1 MDNIGVRSTLY
12 NKSIK
17 MIHWNH
23 SERNYASIEMGRKTM
38 KERFEIYD
46 GSAEAKKAKGK
57 SKNLSGF
64 HPLFTASARRS
75 IALDALKIWLLLGF
89 VVGVVTGI
97 ATGAGAVSVLLG
109 LLIAAVICFGFRD
122 DVYKKVYGSEHD
134 RGQLP
139 LPEGMSWEEA
149 VDRIRREFANPDV
162 EQVTDTADAVTFY
175 SKKRGTYQL
184 KNTADGLKMT
194 ILTKPS
200 KSSKKEYLYAV
211 FSSVL
216 LSQVIA
222 ILYPEKIS
230 AEQVEEEK
238 AAVRK
243 LFGAHK
249 MPLVIELAITAAFVA
264 FAAYV
269 LYTTLYSDSARSKG
283 ISDSYLNVFPSEA
296 IVGEVLDDFFADG
309 KWDNY
314 EQNGVTYVSYTG
326 IGQNTQTGEKI
337 VIGIYFKLNSDKTF
351 GIDRMTWNGDTMNTL
366 EQLGVI
372 SALND
377 SYRESHGL
385 ASSNALDSAFDELE
399 NALDDAL
406 ADSSSS
412 VSMAEPESETVSTS
426 VTESVPYTETA
437 DAYDADDVFPAATRF
452 DEQVTSTN
460 GMDTYSKLAGEIS
473 VDYNHY
479 DELTEEIKEYF
490 LSYGPY
496 FRTAWLNAM
505 YTDIYE
511 DTGRY
516 GNATALYDFVKYMS
530 FYDEIT
536 SYYDPAPMSQAFHD
550 VILSMEDQIYV
561 DTATDREAAPYVDEV
576 IQTAEANGA
585 ELQIW

>member
-1 MDNIGVRSTLY
+1 
-12 NKSIK
+12 
-17 MIHWNH
+17 
-23 SERNYASIEMGRKTM
+23 M
-38 KERFEIYD
+38 KELFEIYD

-64 HPLFTASARRS
+64 HPLFTAAARRS
-75 IALDALKIWLLLGF
+75 IALDSLKIWLLLGF
-89 VVGVVTGI
+89 VVGVVTGV

-109 LLIAAVICFGFRD
+109 LLIAAVIYFGFRD
-122 DVYKKVYGSEHD
+122 DVYKKVYGPEHD

-149 VDRIRREFANPDV
+149 VDRIRRGFANPDV
-162 EQVTDTADAVTFY
+162 EQVTDTADAMTFY

-200 KSSKKEYLYAV
+200 KSRKKEYLYAV

-222 ILYPEKIS
+222 LLYPQMIS
-230 AEQVEEEK
+230 AAQVEEEK
-238 AAVRK
+238 AAVQK
-243 LFGAHK
+243 LFKAHK
-249 MPLVIELAITAAFVA
+249 TPYLIEWGFVLVFIV
-264 FAAYV
+264 FAGV
-269 LYTTLYSDSARSKG
+269 LFYKTLYSDTAKSKG
-283 ISDSYLNVFPSEA
+283 ISDSYLNLFPAEA
-296 IVGEVLDDFFADG
+296 TVGEVLDDFFADG

-337 VIGIYFKLNSDKTF
+337 EISIYFKLNNDKTF
-351 GIDRMTWNGDTMNTL
+351 DIDRMTWNGDTMNTL

-399 NALDDAL
+399 NALDEAL
-406 ADSSSS
+406 ADSASSE
-412 VSMAEPESETVSTS
+412 AEPESEAVSMS
-426 VTESVPYTETA
+426 VTESVPYTETEN
-437 DAYDADDVFPAATRF
+437 AYDADDVFPAATRF

-473 VDYNHY
+473 ANHNGY
-479 DELTEEIKEYF
+479 EELTEEQREYF
-490 LSYGPY
+490 LSYGSY
-496 FRTAWLNAM
+496 FQTAWLNAM

-516 GNATALYDFVKYMS
+516 GNAVAWVDFVNYLY
-530 FYDEIT
+530 FYDEVTNYCAI
-536 SYYDPAPMSQAFHD
+536 
-550 VILSMEDQIYV
+550 
-561 DTATDREAAPYVDEV
+561 TDRIMEFQEIEFDFDDEYDMDTVTDIQATSYVDEV

>member
-1 MDNIGVRSTLY
+1 
-12 NKSIK
+12 
-17 MIHWNH
+17 
-23 SERNYASIEMGRKTM
+23 M

-75 IALDALKIWLLLGF
+75 IALDGLKIWLLLGF
-89 VVGVVTGI
+89 VVGVVTGV

-109 LLIAAVICFGFRD
+109 LLIAAVIYFGFRD
-122 DVYKKVYGSEHD
+122 DVYKKVYGPEHD
-134 RGQLP
+134 RGHLP

-149 VDRIRREFANPDV
+149 ADRIRRGFANPDV
-162 EQVTDTADAVTFY
+162 EQVTDTADAMTFY

-249 MPLVIELAITAAFVA
+249 MPLVIELAITAAFA
-264 FAAYV
+264 SFAAYV

-296 IVGEVLDDFFADG
+296 TVGEVLDDFFADG

-314 EQNGVTYVSYTG
+314 EQNGVTYVSYSG
-326 IGQNTQTGEKI
+326 ECVNTQTGEEI
-337 VIGIYFKLNSDKTF
+337 IMGIYFKLKEDKSF
-351 GIDRMTWNGDTMNTL
+351 SIDRMTMDGETMNLL
-366 EQLGVI
+366 EQYAVLSKI
-372 SALND
+372 SD
-377 SYRESHGL
+377 SYHGI
-385 ASSNALDSAFDELE
+385 ASSNALDELE

-412 VSMAEPESETVSTS
+412 VSMAEPESETVSVAESMVYDEPEEYTQNQ
-426 VTESVPYTETA
+426 TES
-437 DAYDADDVFPAATRF
+437 D
-452 DEQVTSTN
+452 STGYEIHQN
-460 GMDTYSKLAGEIS
+460 SLAEDIYIYRGTYVSGAM
-473 VDYNHY
+473 
-479 DELTEEIKEYF
+479 TEEQKAEF
-490 LSYGPY
+490 RSYGENAFY
-496 FRTAWLNAM
+496 SAWQDAM
-505 YTDIYE
+505 YSDVYRCW
-511 DTGRY
+511 GRY
-516 GNATALYDFVKYMS
+516 GYLVAWEQFGDYLDFYEGIFGSERLKDYDSIYNNAPTGMETD
-530 FYDEIT
+530 DEAG
-536 SYYDPAPMSQAFHD
+536 Y
-550 VILSMEDQIYV
+550 
-561 DTATDREAAPYVDEV
+561 YVDEV
-576 IQTAEANGA
+576 LALAEKNNADMIFN
-585 ELQIW
+585 

>member
-1 MDNIGVRSTLY
+1 
-12 NKSIK
+12 
-17 MIHWNH
+17 
-23 SERNYASIEMGRKTM
+23 M
-38 KERFEIYD
+38 KELFEIYD

-57 SKNLSGF
+57 SKNLSSF

-89 VVGVVTGI
+89 VVGVVTGV

-109 LLIAAVICFGFRD
+109 LLIAAVIYFGFRD
-122 DVYKKVYGSEHD
+122 DVYKKVYGPEHD

-149 VDRIRREFANPDV
+149 ADRIRRGFANPDV

-230 AEQVEEEK
+230 AEQVEEER

-283 ISDSYLNVFPSEA
+283 VSDGYFSAFPA
-296 IVGEVLDDFFADG
+296 GTTVGEVLDGFFANG
-309 KWDNY
+309 KWENY
-314 EQNGVTYVSYTG
+314 EQDGVTFVHYSGECV
-326 IGQNTQTGEKI
+326 NTQTGEEI
-337 VIGIYFKLNSDKTF
+337 IMGIYFKLKEDKSF
-351 GIDRMTWNGDTMNTL
+351 SIDRMTMDGEMMNLL
-366 EQLGVI
+366 EQYAVLSKI
-372 SALND
+372 SD
-377 SYRESHGL
+377 SYHGI
-385 ASSNALDSAFDELE
+385 ASSNALDELE

-412 VSMAEPESETVSTS
+412 VSMAEPESETVSVAEST
-426 VTESVPYTETA
+426 VYDEPEEYTQNQTESDSTGYEIHQNSLAEDIYISIGDYT
-437 DAYDADDVFPAATRF
+437 
-452 DEQVTSTN
+452 SGN
-460 GMDTYSKLAGEIS
+460 M
-473 VDYNHY
+473 
-479 DELTEEIKEYF
+479 TEEQKAEF
-490 LSYGPY
+490 RSYGENAFY
-496 FRTAWLNAM
+496 SAWQDAM
-505 YTDIYE
+505 YSDVYRCW
-511 DTGRY
+511 GRY
-516 GNATALYDFVKYMS
+516 GYLVAWEQFGDYLDFYEGIFGSERLKDYDSIYNNAPTGMETDDEAGYYVEEVFAL
-530 FYDEIT
+530 
-536 SYYDPAPMSQAFHD
+536 
-550 VILSMEDQIYV
+550 
-561 DTATDREAAPYVDEV
+561 
-576 IQTAEANGA
+576 AEKNGA
-585 ELQIW
+585 DMIFD

>member
-1 MDNIGVRSTLY
+1 
-12 NKSIK
+12 
-17 MIHWNH
+17 
-23 SERNYASIEMGRKTM
+23 M

-64 HPLFTASARRS
+64 HPLFTAAARRS

-89 VVGVVTGI
+89 IVGIVTGA

-109 LLIAAVICFGFRD
+109 LLIAAVIYFGFRD
-122 DVYKKVYGSEHD
+122 DVYKKVYGPEHD

-149 VDRIRREFANPDV
+149 VDRIRRGFANPDV

-296 IVGEVLDDFFADG
+296 TVGEVLDDFFADG

-337 VIGIYFKLNSDKTF
+337 EISIYFKLNNDKTF

-399 NALDDAL
+399 NAPDEAL
-406 ADSSSS
+406 TDSASSE
-412 VSMAEPESETVSTS
+412 AAPESEAVSTS

-473 VDYNHY
+473 VEYNHY

>member
-1 MDNIGVRSTLY
+1 M
-12 NKSIK
+12 
-17 MIHWNH
+17 
-23 SERNYASIEMGRKTM
+23 
-38 KERFEIYD
+38 
-46 GSAEAKKAKGK
+46 
-57 SKNLSGF
+57 
-64 HPLFTASARRS
+64 
-75 IALDALKIWLLLGF
+75 
-89 VVGVVTGI
+89 
-97 ATGAGAVSVLLG
+97 G
-109 LLIAAVICFGFRD
+109 LLIAAVIYFGFRD
-122 DVYKKVYGSEHD
+122 DVYKKVYGPEHD
-134 RGQLP
+134 RGHLP

-149 VDRIRREFANPDV
+149 VDRIRRGFANPDV
-162 EQVTDTADAVTFY
+162 EQVTDTADAMTFY

-184 KNTADGLKMT
+184 QNTADGLKMT

-211 FSSVL
+211 FSSIL

-230 AEQVEEEK
+230 TEQVEEEK

-296 IVGEVLDDFFADG
+296 TVGEVLDDFFADG

-337 VIGIYFKLNSDKTF
+337 EISIYFKLNSDKTF
-351 GIDRMTWNGDTMNTL
+351 GIDRMTWNGDTMDTL

-399 NALDDAL
+399 NALDDAF
-406 ADSSSS
+406 ADSASSE
-412 VSMAEPESETVSTS
+412 AEPESVS
-426 VTESVPYTETA
+426 VAESVPYTETA

-473 VDYNHY
+473 ANHNGY
-479 DELTEEIKEYF
+479 EELTEEQREYF
-490 LSYGPY
+490 LSYGSY
-496 FRTAWLNAM
+496 FQTAWLNAM

-516 GNATALYDFVKYMS
+516 GNAVAWVDFVNYLY
-530 FYDEIT
+530 FYDEVTNYCAI
-536 SYYDPAPMSQAFHD
+536 
-550 VILSMEDQIYV
+550 
-561 DTATDREAAPYVDEV
+561 TDRIMEFQEIEFDFDDEYDTDTVTDIQAAFYVDEI

>member
-1 MDNIGVRSTLY
+1 
-12 NKSIK
+12 
-17 MIHWNH
+17 
-23 SERNYASIEMGRKTM
+23 M

-75 IALDALKIWLLLGF
+75 IALDSLKIWLLLGF
-89 VVGVVTGI
+89 IVGVVTGV
-97 ATGAGAVSVLLG
+97 ATGAGAVSVFLG
-109 LLIAAVICFGFRD
+109 LLIAAVIYFGFRD
-122 DVYKKVYGSEHD
+122 DVYKKVYGPEHD

-149 VDRIRREFANPDV
+149 VDRIRRGFANPDV
-162 EQVTDTADAVTFY
+162 EQVTDTADAMTFY

-230 AEQVEEEK
+230 TEQVEEEK

-269 LYTTLYSDSARSKG
+269 LYTMLYSDSARSKG
-283 ISDSYLNVFPSEA
+283 ISDSYLNLFPAEA
-296 IVGEVLDDFFADG
+296 TVGEVLDDFFTDG

-337 VIGIYFKLNSDKTF
+337 EISIYFKLNNDKTF

-377 SYRESHGL
+377 SYRESHDL

-399 NALDDAL
+399 NALDEAL
-406 ADSSSS
+406 TDSASSE
-412 VSMAEPESETVSTS
+412 AAPESEAVSTS

-452 DEQVTSTN
+452 DEQATSTN

-473 VDYNHY
+473 VEYNHY

>member
-1 MDNIGVRSTLY
+1 
-12 NKSIK
+12 
-17 MIHWNH
+17 
-23 SERNYASIEMGRKTM
+23 M

-46 GSAEAKKAKGK
+46 GGAEAKKAKGK

-64 HPLFTASARRS
+64 HPLFTAAARRS

-89 VVGVVTGI
+89 IVGVVTGV
-97 ATGAGAVSVLLG
+97 ATGAGAVSVFLG
-109 LLIAAVICFGFRD
+109 LLIAAVIYFGFRD
-122 DVYKKVYGSEHD
+122 DVYKKVYGPEHD

-149 VDRIRREFANPDV
+149 VGRIRRGFANPDV
-162 EQVTDTADAVTFY
+162 EQVTDTADAMTFY

-296 IVGEVLDDFFADG
+296 TVGEVLDDFFADG

-377 SYRESHGL
+377 SYREAHGL

-406 ADSSSS
+406 ADSASSE
-412 VSMAEPESETVSTS
+412 AEPESETASVS
-426 VTESVPYTETA
+426 VAESVPYTETA
-437 DAYDADDVFPAATRF
+437 DAYDAEDVFPAATRF

-473 VDYNHY
+473 VNHNGY
-479 DELTEEIKEYF
+479 EELTEEQREYF
-490 LSYGPY
+490 LSYGSY
-496 FRTAWLNAM
+496 FQTAWLNAM

-516 GNATALYDFVKYMS
+516 GNAVAWVDFVNYLY
-530 FYDEIT
+530 FYDEVTNYCAI
-536 SYYDPAPMSQAFHD
+536 
-550 VILSMEDQIYV
+550 
-561 DTATDREAAPYVDEV
+561 TDRIMEFQEIEFDFDDEYDMDTVTDIQAASYVDEV

>member
-1 MDNIGVRSTLY
+1 
-12 NKSIK
+12 
-17 MIHWNH
+17 
-23 SERNYASIEMGRKTM
+23 M

-64 HPLFTASARRS
+64 HPLFTAAARRS
-75 IALDALKIWLLLGF
+75 IALEALKIWLLLGF
-89 VVGVVTGI
+89 VVGVVTGV

-109 LLIAAVICFGFRD
+109 LLIAAVIYFGFRD
-122 DVYKKVYGSEHD
+122 DVYKKVYGPEHD
-134 RGQLP
+134 RGQLT

-149 VDRIRREFANPDV
+149 VDRIRRGFANPDV
-162 EQVTDTADAVTFY
+162 EQVTDTADAMTFY

-296 IVGEVLDDFFADG
+296 TVGEVLDDFFANG
-309 KWDNY
+309 KWENY
-314 EQNGVTYVSYTG
+314 EQDGVTFVHYSG
-326 IGQNTQTGEKI
+326 ECANTQTGEKI
-337 VIGIYFKLNSDKTF
+337 IMGFYFKLEDDSF
-351 GIDRMTWNGDTMNTL
+351 SIDRMTWAGETMNLL
-366 EQLGVI
+366 ERYAVLSKIGE
-372 SALND
+372 
-377 SYRESHGL
+377 SYCQNHGI
-385 ASSNALDSAFDELE
+385 ASSNALDDAFDELE

-406 ADSSSS
+406 ADSSSVNS
-412 VSMAEPESETVSTS
+412 VSTAEPVSEPESET
-426 VTESVPYTETA
+426 Y
-437 DAYDADDVFPAATRF
+437 ADDTTSNTSTRTATRS
-452 DEQVTSTN
+452 DHMLIGTN
-460 GMDTYSKLAGEIS
+460 GVDTYSELSGDIS
-473 VDYNHY
+473 VDINHY
-479 DELTEEIKEYF
+479 EIGEMPASTKEYY
-490 LSYGPY
+490 LSYGND
-496 FRTAWLNAM
+496 FDTAWLNAM
-505 YTDIYE
+505 YTDVYVYSGKYSNL
-511 DTGRY
+511 DAWDQFTRY
-516 GNATALYDFVKYMS
+516 IA
-530 FYDEIT
+530 FYDEVVD
-536 SYYDPAPMSQAFHD
+536 YDNERAPAPELYDVYYAYDP
-550 VILSMEDQIYV
+550 
-561 DTATDREAAPYVDEV
+561 DTEEEAGQCMDEV
-576 IQTAEANGA
+576 IQIAEESGA
-585 ELQIW
+585 EIQFY

>member
-1 MDNIGVRSTLY
+1 
-12 NKSIK
+12 
-17 MIHWNH
+17 
-23 SERNYASIEMGRKTM
+23 M
-38 KERFEIYD
+38 KELFEIYD

-89 VVGVVTGI
+89 IVGIVTGV

-109 LLIAAVICFGFRD
+109 LLIAAVIYFGFRD
-122 DVYKKVYGSEHD
+122 DVYKKVYGPEHD

-149 VDRIRREFANPDV
+149 VDRIRRGFANPDV
-162 EQVTDTADAVTFY
+162 EQVTDTADAMTFY

-238 AAVRK
+238 VAVRK

-269 LYTTLYSDSARSKG
+269 LYTALYSDSARSKG

-296 IVGEVLDDFFADG
+296 TVGEVLDDFFADG

-326 IGQNTQTGEKI
+326 IGQNTQTGETI

-399 NALDDAL
+399 NALDDAF
-406 ADSSSS
+406 ADSASSE
-412 VSMAEPESETVSTS
+412 AEPESVS
-426 VTESVPYTETA
+426 VAESVPYTETA

-473 VDYNHY
+473 ANHNGY
-479 DELTEEIKEYF
+479 EELTEEQREYF
-490 LSYGPY
+490 LSYGSY
-496 FRTAWLNAM
+496 FQTAWLNAM

-516 GNATALYDFVKYMS
+516 GNAVAWVDFVNYLY
-530 FYDEIT
+530 FYDEVTNYCAI
-536 SYYDPAPMSQAFHD
+536 
-550 VILSMEDQIYV
+550 
-561 DTATDREAAPYVDEV
+561 TDRIMEFQEIEFDFDDEYDTDTVTDIQAASYVDEV

>member
-1 MDNIGVRSTLY
+1 
-12 NKSIK
+12 
-17 MIHWNH
+17 
-23 SERNYASIEMGRKTM
+23 M
-38 KERFEIYD
+38 KELFEIYD

-64 HPLFTASARRS
+64 HPLFTAAARRS

-89 VVGVVTGI
+89 IVGIVTGV

-109 LLIAAVICFGFRD
+109 LLIAAVIYFGFRD
-122 DVYKKVYGSEHD
+122 DVYKKVYGPEHD

-149 VDRIRREFANPDV
+149 VDRIRRGFANPDV

-184 KNTADGLKMT
+184 KNTANGLKMT

-283 ISDSYLNVFPSEA
+283 ISDSHSNGFPAEA
-296 IVGEVLDDFFADG
+296 TVGEVLDDFFSDG

-337 VIGIYFKLNSDKTF
+337 EISIYFKLNNDKTF

-399 NALDDAL
+399 NALDEAL
-406 ADSSSS
+406 TDSASSE
-412 VSMAEPESETVSTS
+412 AAPESEAVSTS
-426 VTESVPYTETA
+426 VTESVPYTEIA

-460 GMDTYSKLAGEIS
+460 GMDTYSNLAGDIMAHHN
-473 VDYNHY
+473 DYE
-479 DELTEEIKEYF
+479 ELTEEQKEYF
-490 LSYGPY
+490 LSYGTY

-516 GNATALYDFVKYMS
+516 GNATALYDFVNYMN
-530 FYDEIT
+530 FYDAIT
-536 SYYDPAPMSQAFHD
+536 SYYDPDPMSQAFHD

-561 DTATDREAAPYVDEV
+561 DTATDREAAPYVDRV
-576 IQTAEANGA
+576 IQMAEANGA
-585 ELQIW
+585 EIQIW

>member
-1 MDNIGVRSTLY
+1 
-12 NKSIK
+12 
-17 MIHWNH
+17 
-23 SERNYASIEMGRKTM
+23 M

-64 HPLFTASARRS
+64 HPLFTAAARRS
-75 IALDALKIWLLLGF
+75 IALDSLKIWLLLGF
-89 VVGVVTGI
+89 IVGVVTGI
-97 ATGAGAVSVLLG
+97 ATGAGAVSVFLG
-109 LLIAAVICFGFRD
+109 LLIAAVIYFGFRD
-122 DVYKKVYGSEHD
+122 DVYKKVYGPEHD

-149 VDRIRREFANPDV
+149 VDRIRRGFANPDV
-162 EQVTDTADAVTFY
+162 EQVTDTADATTFY

-211 FSSVL
+211 FSSIL

-296 IVGEVLDDFFADG
+296 TVGEVLDDFFADG

-337 VIGIYFKLNSDKTF
+337 EISIYFKLNSDKTF

-399 NALDDAL
+399 NALDDAF
-406 ADSSSS
+406 ADSASSE
-412 VSMAEPESETVSTS
+412 AEPESVS
-426 VTESVPYTETA
+426 VAESVPYTETA

-473 VDYNHY
+473 ANHNGY
-479 DELTEEIKEYF
+479 EELTEEQREYF
-490 LSYGPY
+490 LSYGSY
-496 FRTAWLNAM
+496 FQTAWLNAM

-516 GNATALYDFVKYMS
+516 GNAVAWVDFVNYLY
-530 FYDEIT
+530 FYDEVTNYCAI
-536 SYYDPAPMSQAFHD
+536 
-550 VILSMEDQIYV
+550 
-561 DTATDREAAPYVDEV
+561 TDRIMEFQEIEFDFDDEYDTDTVTDIQAAFYVDEI

>member
-1 MDNIGVRSTLY
+1 
-12 NKSIK
+12 
-17 MIHWNH
+17 
-23 SERNYASIEMGRKTM
+23 M
-38 KERFEIYD
+38 KELFEIYD

-64 HPLFTASARRS
+64 HPLFTAAARRS

-89 VVGVVTGI
+89 IVGIVTGV

-109 LLIAAVICFGFRD
+109 LLIAAVIYFGFRD
-122 DVYKKVYGSEHD
+122 DVYKKVYGPAHD

-149 VDRIRREFANPDV
+149 VDRIRRGFANPDV
-162 EQVTDTADAVTFY
+162 EQVTDTADAMTFY

-230 AEQVEEEK
+230 TEQVEEEK

-269 LYTTLYSDSARSKG
+269 LYTMLYSDSARSKG
-283 ISDSYLNVFPSEA
+283 ISDSYLNLFPAEA
-296 IVGEVLDDFFADG
+296 TVGEVLDDFFTDG

-337 VIGIYFKLNSDKTF
+337 EISIYFKLNNDKTF

-377 SYRESHGL
+377 SYRESHDL

-399 NALDDAL
+399 NALDEAL
-406 ADSSSS
+406 TDSASSE
-412 VSMAEPESETVSTS
+412 AAPESEAVSTS

-452 DEQVTSTN
+452 DEQATSTN

-473 VDYNHY
+473 VEYNHY

>member
-1 MDNIGVRSTLY
+1 
-12 NKSIK
+12 
-17 MIHWNH
+17 
-23 SERNYASIEMGRKTM
+23 M
-38 KERFEIYD
+38 KELFEIYD

-75 IALDALKIWLLLGF
+75 IALDSLKIWLLLGF
-89 VVGVVTGI
+89 IVGVVTGV

-109 LLIAAVICFGFRD
+109 LLIAAVIYFGFRD
-122 DVYKKVYGSEHD
+122 DVYKKVYGPEHD

-149 VDRIRREFANPDV
+149 VDRIRRGFANPEV
-162 EQVTDTADAVTFY
+162 EQVTDTADAMTFY

-283 ISDSYLNVFPSEA
+283 ISDSY
-296 IVGEVLDDFFADG
+296 
-309 KWDNY
+309 
-314 EQNGVTYVSYTG
+314 
-326 IGQNTQTGEKI
+326 
-337 VIGIYFKLNSDKTF
+337 
-351 GIDRMTWNGDTMNTL
+351 
-366 EQLGVI
+366 
-372 SALND
+372 
-377 SYRESHGL
+377 RESHGL

-412 VSMAEPESETVSTS
+412 VSMAEPESETVGVAEST
-426 VTESVPYTETA
+426 VYDEPEEYTQNQTESDSTGYEIHQNSLAEDIYISIGDYT
-437 DAYDADDVFPAATRF
+437 
-452 DEQVTSTN
+452 SGN
-460 GMDTYSKLAGEIS
+460 M
-473 VDYNHY
+473 
-479 DELTEEIKEYF
+479 TEEQKAEF
-490 LSYGPY
+490 RSYGENAFY
-496 FRTAWLNAM
+496 SAWQDAM
-505 YTDIYE
+505 YSDVYRCW
-511 DTGRY
+511 GRY
-516 GNATALYDFVKYMS
+516 GYLVAWEQFGDYLDFYEGIFGSERLKDYDSIYNDAPTGMETDDEAGYYVEEVFALAEKNNADMIF
-530 FYDEIT
+530 
-536 SYYDPAPMSQAFHD
+536 
-550 VILSMEDQIYV
+550 
-561 DTATDREAAPYVDEV
+561 
-576 IQTAEANGA
+576 N
-585 ELQIW
+585 